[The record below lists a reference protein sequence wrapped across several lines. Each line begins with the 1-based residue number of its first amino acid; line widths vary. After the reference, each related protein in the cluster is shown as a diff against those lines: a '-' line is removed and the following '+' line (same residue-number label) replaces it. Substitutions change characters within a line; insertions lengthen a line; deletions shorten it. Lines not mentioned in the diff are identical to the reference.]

1 MLESSKEVVSAG
13 KAAEDLG
20 LTGRRDDQWVCRSM
34 VDGVAL
40 NYEMGV
46 RFPTG
51 PLLQSWAMAV
61 TPKARDMTPDAKDSQ
76 LIQGKPLYLGL
87 TNRRDD

>member
-1 MLESSKEVVSAG
+1 MIASLARVAGSKGSSQGRILESSKEVVSAG

-20 LTGRRDDQWVCRSM
+20 LTGRRDDPWVCRSM

-46 RFPTG
+46 RFPPG
-51 PLLQSWAMAV
+51 P
-61 TPKARDMTPDAKDSQ
+61 P
-76 LIQGKPLYLGL
+76 
-87 TNRRDD
+87 